1 MKQQWYKSNVAKGI
15 LIVAQHI
22 LLVIIVTSFM
32 WMMSYPALRGE
43 LFVGKPAKK
52 YEDTVSFGNQLLTI
66 SHDVANGIKLR
77 KMFETD
83 GSYDPQRIVDIE
95 EYYKNREINNKN
107 SSGLAYDLQDLY
119 SWGEEWYDKGEISY
133 QSDAEIAFASQG
145 VSSDDNI
152 IVCKR
157 SNDTYHYYHY
167 SEFRNLIDSGQ
178 LRFVISNEN
187 EGMSG
192 EEILDELH
200 NGSRYEGEN
209 QGQQF
214 KGLQDAE
221 GKIEFIDCW
230 SYDGTWVEERYSPI
244 GEKSIIDLANNNPQ
258 WNGRLN
264 EAFEML
270 HQTVDSIFGDITT
283 YKDLDESYQ
292 EGDTNLAYMYVD
304 EDTEQIY
311 TNRKE
316 YEDYSMVEEN
326 LKKIRGMGK
335 YTIVR
340 PKLADFES
348 NLKDTDATQW
358 RDMIKYPAEGKNFIY
373 AVGVDTAYPI
383 QDDFHAENLIYEKYG
398 SNARSIA
405 ILGVLAAILFVA
417 FMVWLTSIA
426 GRRMRDEELH
436 LNWFDHIKTELAAV
450 IIALLWGIPLML
462 VYVGIPVS
470 TLRSYND
477 SETLIYQVDYVYNAL
492 PYVLAGGVVAAYTC
506 GMFLIGYLSLVRR
519 IKAKELWSNSV
530 LRWLCGFIG
539 QLFRNLHTTWKVI
552 LLFGLFAVIHWIAY
566 ISMGS
571 SIWLFLALAVEAV
584 AFVFLIRQAIGRQ
597 RIKKGIEKISG
608 GEVDYKIPIYG
619 LGNEQ
624 SDIAQRVNSIGEGL
638 DAALEGSMKSERL
651 KTDLITNVSHDI
663 KTPLTSIINY
673 VELLKQ
679 ENFEDPKIQRYLEVL
694 EAKSQRLKT
703 LTEDVVEAS
712 KVSSGN
718 ITLEYMNINLVEM
731 IQQTSGEFEEKF
743 KARNLKEVL
752 TLPEQEAII
761 RVDGRRMWRV
771 LENIYNNAAKYAMEG
786 TRIYADLEVRD
797 LSAVFNLKNVSE
809 QQLNI
814 TADELTER
822 FIRGDI
828 SRSTEGSGLGLSI
841 AKTLTQMQGGKFD
854 LYVDGD
860 LFRVTITFPIVL
872 AKADNDPAE
881 DGRTNDGQTEA

>member
-1 MKQQWYKSNVAKGI
+1 MKQQWYKSNVAKGL

-22 LLVIIVTSFM
+22 LLVVMVTSLM

-52 YEDTVSFGNQLLTI
+52 YEDTVSFSNQLMEI
-66 SHDVANGIKLR
+66 SNEVANGVGLR
-77 KMFETD
+77 GKFETD
-83 GSYDPQRIVDIE
+83 GIYDPMRIVDVE
-95 EYYKNREINNKN
+95 DYYQKSVVNNEDA
-107 SSGLAYDLQDLY
+107 SGLAYYLQDLY
-119 SWGEEWYDKGEISY
+119 NWGEQIYGNDDTSGDLS
-133 QSDAEIAFASQG
+133 AEVEYASQELE
-145 VSSDDNI
+145 DDNNI

-157 SNDTYHYYHY
+157 SNGTYHYYY
-167 SEFRNLIDSGQ
+167 YKEFEEQIDSGQ
-178 LRFVISNEN
+178 LQFVMSNEN
-187 EGMSG
+187 EKITG
-192 EEILDELH
+192 EYILDELH
-200 NGSRYEGEN
+200 NRSRYEGEN

-214 KGLQDAE
+214 KGLQNAE
-221 GKIEFIDCW
+221 GKIEYIDCW
-230 SYDGTWVEERYSPI
+230 SYDGRWMKERYQPI
-244 GEKSIIDLANNNPQ
+244 GGASIIEIANSNPQ

-270 HQTVDSIFGDITT
+270 DSTVAMIFNEMTT

-292 EGDTNLAYMYVD
+292 EGDTNLAYMFVN
-304 EDTEQIY
+304 EETGQVF

-316 YEDYSMVEEN
+316 YEDYSKVEEN

-335 YTIVR
+335 YTIVK

-348 NLKDTDATQW
+348 NLKDTEATQW
-358 RDMIKYPAEGKNFIY
+358 RNAIKYSTGGKNFIY
-373 AVGVDTAYPI
+373 AVGVDTSYPI
-383 QDDFHAENLIYEKYG
+383 QDDFHAENLMYEKYG
-398 SNARSIA
+398 SNARGIA
-405 ILGVLAAILFVA
+405 IFGVLAAVLFII
-417 FMVWLTSIA
+417 FMVWLTCIA
-426 GRRMRDEELH
+426 GRNMKDGELH
-436 LNWFDHIKTELAAV
+436 LNWFDHVKTELAAV
-450 IIALLWGIPLML
+450 ILGLLWGIPLML
-462 VYVGIPVS
+462 AYTGIPVS
-470 TLRSYND
+470 SLGAYDDGGT
-477 SETLIYQVDYVYNAL
+477 IVYQVDYVYNAL
-492 PYVLAGGVVAAYTC
+492 PYMLAGGIIAAYTC

-519 IKAKELWSNSV
+519 IKAKTLWSNSI
-530 LRWLCGFIG
+530 LKWLCGFVG
-539 QLFRNLHTTWKVI
+539 QLFRNLHTIWKVI
-552 LLFGLFAVIHWIAY
+552 VLFAVFAGIHWLAFL
-566 ISMGS
+566 SWRDG
-571 SIWLFLALAVEAV
+571 IWFFLALASEAV
-584 AFVFLIRQAIGRQ
+584 AFVFLIRQAIGRH
-597 RIKKGIEKISG
+597 RIRVGIEKISG
-608 GEVDYKIPIYG
+608 GEVDYKIPING
-619 LGNEQ
+619 LGDEQ
-624 SDIAQRVNSIGEGL
+624 SDIAMKVNSIGEGL
-638 DAALEGSMKSERL
+638 DAALEESMKSERL

-718 ITLEYMNINLVEM
+718 ITLEFMNINLVEM

-743 KARNLKEVL
+743 KARGLKEVL
-752 TLPEQEAII
+752 TLPEGDAII

-797 LSAVFNLKNVSE
+797 LSVVFNLKNVSE

-841 AKTLTQMQGGKFD
+841 AKTLTEMQGGRFD
-854 LYVDGD
+854 LYLDGD
-860 LFRVTITFPIVL
+860 LFRVTITFPMVL
-872 AKADNDPAE
+872 AQADEVQQDNSQA
-881 DGRTNDGQTEA
+881 